1 MKLILGRIKK
11 LYIKVPWNA
20 LSSKPVTCEVSG
32 LELVISPLER
42 DLWQQLVLK
51 QNRFEALEATII
63 EFAKQTF
70 LDILEEERKQ
80 LAPADAKGADQSG
93 FMMNLTT
100 KIIDNMQIN
109 ITNIHVRYE
118 DTKFFKK
125 PLSMGVTLQ
134 RLQIHTT
141 DEKWKE
147 AFFDRTLE
155 KNKKKPI
162 QKMFKL
168 SNCGF
173 YCNPKDAD
181 DMMVTITGET
191 SKESKLKTLQ
201 KQLT

>member
-80 LAPADAKGADQSG
+80 LIPADAKGADQSG

-125 PLSMGVTLQ
+125 PLSMGATLQ

-141 DEKWKE
+141 DEK
-147 AFFDRTLE
+147 
-155 KNKKKPI
+155 
-162 QKMFKL
+162 
-168 SNCGF
+168 
-173 YCNPKDAD
+173 
-181 DMMVTITGET
+181 
-191 SKESKLKTLQ
+191 
-201 KQLT
+201 